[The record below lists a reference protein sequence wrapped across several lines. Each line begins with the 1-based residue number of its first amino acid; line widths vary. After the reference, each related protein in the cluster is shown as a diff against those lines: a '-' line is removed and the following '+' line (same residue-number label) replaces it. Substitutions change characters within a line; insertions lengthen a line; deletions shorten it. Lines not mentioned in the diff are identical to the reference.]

1 MQKRTAFE
9 ESLPI
14 VAAALGR
21 YCGVN
26 VEVCGDVPCTDGQT
40 IRLPCISAKTAEEE
54 SKILGLLCHESAHI
68 RFTDMRLPN
77 KASSGLAFAIDNALE
92 DVRVERAMNAL
103 YPGAERFF
111 EAAHKDIVANIIS
124 NPIRSDASIFPLYL
138 LAVAEHRLL
147 KRDWLQPLA
156 DKARKA
162 VIKLVGMETEAALA
176 KLALKVK
183 NAKSIHD
190 VREIRRKVMAF
201 LQGACQGNSGMS
213 QAAKSERETS
223 LFAADD
229 ATNKMPNSPQRNGQD
244 GKKATSPRNEKR
256 SFGPQDKSHKDASKL
271 KEILH
276 KGDRGVVENPLSL
289 SRAFENLRGSK
300 TLTSARMLPLSD
312 AVRPMPGDAA
322 LGKSRLE
329 QAKAD
334 SSSLRTALMG
344 LVQTKRTDHRR
355 TANRG
360 RRLDTRRLSRLVVGE
375 CRVFQG
381 HSEHKAPDTAIHVLL
396 DLSGSMGLTGGNLAV
411 RAALG
416 LIHALQSIPHVNPAL
431 TVFPGTACGQR
442 NYACCTVIGHGKRLS
457 SINPREIGSL
467 DAFGPTPIVGALTTA
482 RMSLAL
488 CKEKSKAVIVITD
501 GSYFP
506 DSLGETIK
514 LMERQGTR
522 FFGVQIEG
530 EAGINRFVAES
541 ERIEEIAD
549 LKGVLFKFAKR
560 LLLS

>member
-442 NYACCTVIGHGKRLS
+442 NYACCTLK
-457 SINPREIGSL
+457 N
-467 DAFGPTPIVGALTTA
+467 
-482 RMSLAL
+482 
-488 CKEKSKAVIVITD
+488 KSKCFA
-501 GSYFP
+501 
-506 DSLGETIK
+506 EA
-514 LMERQGTR
+514 R
-522 FFGVQIEG
+522 EG
-530 EAGINRFVAES
+530 LTWVR
-541 ERIEEIAD
+541 
-549 LKGVLFKFAKR
+549 R
-560 LLLS
+560 L